1 MPTKS
6 NPPLRIAITADP
18 QIPVPPV
25 FYGGIERIVHLLVTA
40 LSKQGHEVTL
50 FAHPDSKVCSKLIGY
65 SNATGNSTIDQLQN
79 TWTINKTILSKKFDL
94 VHSFGKLSHLLPMLP
109 LSIPKLMS
117 YQREPT
123 LVQIKKAVRIS
134 RKDSLWFTGCSNY
147 IADQIKP
154 HAPAYAIY
162 NAVEMNKYIPQVEL
176 PANAPLVFLGR
187 IEPIKGT
194 HIAIQAALKTGKT
207 LVIAGNISP
216 GHQDYFDQ
224 QIKPFLNAAITYVGP
239 VNDHQKNELLSQ
251 SAALLMPIEW
261 DEPFGIVMAEALACG
276 TPVIGFKRG
285 AVPEIVKHGLNGFIC
300 STIAEMT
307 HFIHRISEI
316 DRKEV
321 RMDAVLRFS
330 SEVMVSQY
338 LKIYADLI
346 NYKRSTLLK
355 S

>member
-1 MPTKS
+1 MK
-6 NPPLRIAITADP
+6 IAITADP
-18 QIPVPPV
+18 LIPVPPV
-25 FYGGIERIVHLLVTA
+25 FYGGIERIIHLLVTA
-40 LSKQGHEVTL
+40 LSDQGHEVTL
-50 FAHPDSKVCSKLIGY
+50 FAHPDSKVDCKLIGY
-65 SNATGNSTIDQLQN
+65 PSTTGNSRIDQLQN
-79 TWTINKTILSKKFDL
+79 TWTINKTTLSKKFDL

-109 LSIPKLMS
+109 LNIPKLMS

-123 LVQIKKAVRIS
+123 LAQIKKAVRLS
-134 RKDSLWFTGCSNY
+134 QNLWFTGCSNY
-147 IADQIKP
+147 IADQIKA
-154 HAPAYAIY
+154 HAPAYTVY
-162 NAVEMNKYIPQVEL
+162 NAVELNKYIPQYEL
-176 PANAPLVFLGR
+176 PTNSSLVFLGR

-194 HIAIQAALKTGKT
+194 HLAIQAALKTDKK

-224 QIKPFLNAAITYVGP
+224 QIKPFLNAEITYVGP
-239 VNDHQKNELLSQ
+239 INDHQKNELLRN

-300 STIAEMT
+300 STVDEMAD
-307 HFIHRISEI
+307 FIHRLPEI
-316 DRKEV
+316 NRKEV
-321 RMDAVLRFS
+321 RMDAELRFS
-330 SEVMVSQY
+330 SEVMLSQY

-346 NYKRSTLLK
+346 DYKRSTLLK